1 MKPNYV
7 ARRPLIA
14 TAFVALLVGVGVYA
28 ARFTSAS
35 HSEALAV
42 PAAPAVPV
50 VVRTLAEQ
58 KMRIWSE
65 FSGRLHA
72 VDAAE
77 IRPEVSGRITEVL
90 FEDGQTVTPTT

>member
-1 MKPNYV
+1 
-7 ARRPLIA
+7 
-14 TAFVALLVGVGVYA
+14 
-28 ARFTSAS
+28 
-35 HSEALAV
+35 
-42 PAAPAVPV
+42 
-50 VVRTLAEQ
+50 
-58 KMRIWSE
+58 MRIWSE